1 MKKNYLLLS
10 LMTLLGCAWAQLPAQ
25 ARDAAVALDLR
36 NATRGFDSHLKPYMI
51 ALRSKIQKCWI
62 PSTLKTPLQVQL
74 RFEVTPNGEA
84 TKIEVTATSGQPG
97 FDETATEA
105 IKRAAPLRRPPQP
118 DGLEIDATFDNRF
131 VDPDDIARARME
143 QQQKDSTPAVPANSS
158 SQAPQN
164 QQNLLPNPAAQNNFS
179 SQQSGTN
186 SYGYPPSSP
195 QQQQSM
201 NYNSQSAQYGYP
213 PLGQPAYQTAA
224 PPSFGNSNPSAL
236 PPSSGYPGAFTPPGG
251 AQYQQAPQNTFR
263 PNSLQPYRNSPA
275 QPAPRSALTPQQA
288 LQQMIPTEWLTSGRD
303 GTHSIRKVTDDG
315 HFLLLDDGS
324 LWKSEDE
331 SESDGWSRGDEVFV
345 HGDTIINLSQ
355 SSEKIE
361 ASCEERACS
370 LIAESYVKGSFEGS
384 DKPIVLDNGMIFEAS
399 NYHYHYAYHPEATVL
414 VTRFRGVAL
423 YKVIIDDEIYDCHRL
438 R

>member
-1 MKKNYLLLS
+1 MILLS
-10 LMTLLGCAWAQLPAQ
+10 CAWVQLPAQ

-74 RFEVTPNGEA
+74 KFEVTPNGET
-84 TKIEVTATSGQPG
+84 TKIEVTATSGQAG
-97 FDETATEA
+97 FDDTATEA
-105 IKRAAPLRRPPQP
+105 IKKAAPFRRPPQP
-118 DGLEIDATFDNRF
+118 DGLEIEATFDNRF

-143 QQQKDSTPAVPANSS
+143 QQQKDSTPAAPANSS
-158 SQAPQN
+158 TQAPQY
-164 QQNLLPNPAAQNNFS
+164 QQNLLPNPAPQNNFA
-179 SQQSGTN
+179 SQQSSTN
-186 SYGYPPSSP
+186 NYGYPPSSS
-195 QQQQSM
+195 QQQQNT
-201 NYNSQSAQYGYP
+201 NYNSQSTQYGYP
-213 PLGQPAYQTAA
+213 QLGQPAYRTPA
-224 PPSFGNSNPSAL
+224 PPSFGNSNQTPLA
-236 PPSSGYPGAFTPPGG
+236 PSSGYPGAFTPTGG
-251 AQYQQAPQNTFR
+251 ASYQQAPQNIFR
-263 PNSLQPYRNSPA
+263 PNTPKPYSNPPYQS
-275 QPAPRSALTPQQA
+275 APRSALTPQQA
-288 LQQMIPTEWLTSGRD
+288 SQQMMPPEWLASGRD
-303 GTHSIRKVTDDG
+303 GTHSIRKVTEDG

-331 SESDGWSRGDEVFV
+331 SESDGWSQGDEVFV
-345 HGDTIINLSQ
+345 HNDTIINLSQ

-370 LIAESYVKGSFEGS
+370 LVAETHVKDSFEGS

-399 NYHYHYAYHPEATVL
+399 NYHYHYAYRPEATVL

-423 YKVIIDDEIYDCHRL
+423 YRIIIDDEIYDCHRL